1 MRISDW
7 SSDVCSSDL
16 PIVTTGPHDAI
27 AEVDR
32 AALELVLGHLIQNA
46 IEASPPT
53 EPVTLAVSTD
63 GERVAI
69 DVIDRGCGMTPAF
82 VRDQL
87 FRPFVSSKPG
97 GFGIGAFAA
106 RQLTAAMGGE
116 GSVAS
121 PGRSEER
128 RVGEGGVSTGRC

>member
-69 DVIDRGCGMTPAF
+69 DVIDRGCGMTPA
-82 VRDQL
+82 
-87 FRPFVSSKPG
+87 
-97 GFGIGAFAA
+97 
-106 RQLTAAMGGE
+106 
-116 GSVAS
+116 
-121 PGRSEER
+121 RSEER
-128 RVGEGGVSTGRC
+128 RVGKECGSKCSSRWSPYH

>member
-32 AALELVLGHLIQNA
+32 AALDLVLGHLIQNA

-97 GFGIGAFAA
+97 GFGIGAFEA

-116 GSVAS
+116 VRVAS
-121 PGRSEER
+121 RESSEEHTS
-128 RVGEGGVSTGRC
+128 EIQY

>member
-1 MRISDW
+1 MN
-7 SSDVCSSDL
+7 DL
-16 PIVTTGPHDAI
+16 LARLSQHHSGGNRAEAPAATDILPLTERVAATRRAQHPIVTTGPHDAI

-69 DVIDRGCGMTPAF
+69 DGIDRGCG
-82 VRDQL
+82 
-87 FRPFVSSKPG
+87 K
-97 GFGIGAFAA
+97 IG
-106 RQLTAAMGGE
+106 RE
-116 GSVAS
+116 SC
-121 PGRSEER
+121 RE
-128 RVGEGGVSTGRC
+128 RVGPYV